1 MTKSIKQLND
11 NLIALDGRVQ
21 DLAQNLQLLYQDY
34 LPHLITVVKRQLM
47 IATYQI
53 CTQKYPE
60 AFLRL
65 TYSQRTKLQDKIKG
79 LARDFS
85 HKLVESYQEIEL
97 PDNALIKDLHHQIVA
112 IVSSENNIPTLTAE
126 KKENQEHL
134 SAEVT
139 KQTNELTTID
149 SCTLQLPPEELIQLQ
164 FDLDDSLDD
173 CLIHLSH
180 SANNCLQEVNVLS
193 KKIPNQIL
201 AIALQAEENTSIVS
215 GAPNLLSILIQKEPK
230 SDEDLEV
237 NPVIAI
243 CLRINDLE
251 FHDSKLNLSKQK
263 INKILS
269 QLNNLNEQY
278 EELHQ
283 EYLVAQAE
291 AAWRASWYE
300 D

>member
-1 MTKSIKQLND
+1 M
-11 NLIALDGRVQ
+11 V
-21 DLAQNLQLLYQDY
+21 
-34 LPHLITVVKRQLM
+34 
-47 IATYQI
+47 ATYQI

-65 TYSQRTKLQDKIKG
+65 TYSQRTKLQNKIKG

-85 HKLVESYQEIEL
+85 HKLVESYQKIEL
-97 PDNALIKDLHHQIVA
+97 SDNALIKDLHQQIVA
-112 IVSSENNIPTLTAE
+112 IVSSENKTLKLTAE
-126 KKENQEHL
+126 KTQNQEHF
-134 SAEVT
+134 SEEVT
-139 KQTNELTTID
+139 KQTKELTTID
-149 SCTLQLPPEELIQLQ
+149 SYTLQLPPEKLIQLQ
-164 FDLDDSLDD
+164 FDLDDALED

-180 SANNCLQEVNVLS
+180 SVNNCLQEVNVLS
-193 KKIPNQIL
+193 QKIPNQIL

-230 SDEDLEV
+230 SDEDLEI

-251 FHDSKLNLSKQK
+251 FHDSQLNLSKQK

-269 QLNNLNEQY
+269 QLNNLSEQY
-278 EELHQ
+278 EQLHQ